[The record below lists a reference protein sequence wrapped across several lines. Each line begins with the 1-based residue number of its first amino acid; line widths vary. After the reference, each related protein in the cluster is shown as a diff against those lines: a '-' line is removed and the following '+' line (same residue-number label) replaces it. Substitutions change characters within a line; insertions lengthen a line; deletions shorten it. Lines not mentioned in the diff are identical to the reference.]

1 MKTCWEILGIEKTD
15 DKFEIKRAYAKLA
28 HTISPEDDPDGF
40 RLLHAAYQKALMYAD
55 HMEEQ
60 EAFNL
65 GVKDDDRTFGTR
77 AQKDTQSE
85 DGYDFS
91 CVVEE
96 EFSDDVELILAS
108 ISNFR
113 TNQGIDTDANVRRW
127 NYSTLTLF
135 TNALLQMYEALY
147 AATDDT
153 SIWHAFFDEPLIRHM
168 LYDHKFRILLK
179 SHFPDETDVGKTV
192 TEYCKRQENETKVIE
207 EAGHEKLS
215 AIEKNNRRKTVW
227 LALSIGSFA
236 AWFIGLFILVSDF
249 INAGI
254 ICGIGLLLLEFLTFS
269 FGNYRLAV
277 HWSFEKAVTNEGI
290 GALFVRNL
298 VAVAI
303 NFFYVFAVTL
313 LLVQRETLDIGNISL
328 RAAFALTGIT
338 GAIAMCIQ
346 YKKLRK

>member
-1 MKTCWEILGIEKTD
+1 MGIEKTD

-65 GVKDDDRTFGTR
+65 GVKDGDRTFGTR

-91 CVVEE
+91 CIVEE

-108 ISNFR
+108 ITNFR

-168 LYDHKFRILLK
+168 LDDHDIRDLLR
-179 SHFPDETDVGKTV
+179 SRFPEDS
-192 TEYCKRQENETKVIE
+192 
-207 EAGHEKLS
+207 EAGK
-215 AIEKNNRRKTVW
+215 I
-227 LALSIGSFA
+227 
-236 AWFIGLFILVSDF
+236 ILGHCAEED
-249 INAGI
+249 
-254 ICGIGLLLLEFLTFS
+254 
-269 FGNYRLAV
+269 
-277 HWSFEKAVTNEGI
+277 
-290 GALFVRNL
+290 
-298 VAVAI
+298 
-303 NFFYVFAVTL
+303 
-313 LLVQRETLDIGNISL
+313 
-328 RAAFALTGIT
+328 
-338 GAIAMCIQ
+338 
-346 YKKLRK
+346 